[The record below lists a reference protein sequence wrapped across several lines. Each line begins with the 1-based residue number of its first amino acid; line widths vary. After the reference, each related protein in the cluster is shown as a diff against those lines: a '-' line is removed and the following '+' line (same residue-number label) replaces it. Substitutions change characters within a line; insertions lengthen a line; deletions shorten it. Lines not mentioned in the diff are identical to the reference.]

1 MVFCKARICHFLDVH
16 VREREIIV
24 YCDIALSVERDETPL
39 ALAELDNEKAGS
51 LRMMIAIRPREI
63 EAFPFQNE
71 GYKQLSL

>member
-1 MVFCKARICHFLDVH
+1 MVFCKARICHFFDVI
-16 VREREIIV
+16 EREIIV
-24 YCDIALSVERDETPL
+24 HCDIALSVERDETPL

>member
-1 MVFCKARICHFLDVH
+1 MSMS
-16 VREREIIV
+16 EREIIV
-24 YCDIALSVERDETPL
+24 HCDIALSVERDETPL

-51 LRMMIAIRPREI
+51 LRMMIAISPREI